1 MNNERPLKTQP
12 LCGQNQLPYKSPDWL
27 FYGWRLT
34 CTKWG
39 MTDELIL
46 HSFISTTGLWG
57 QTLLLLSALK
67 LVSDTYAGIRHTAY
81 GMSLFNMK
89 LKVKWLDEVH
99 FQTASCLFGL
109 QCTNGFAMLCAYIFA
124 EKYRG
129 RSRCHKFSETPEIE
143 FRRYE
148 YHFRIWC
155 SEIKWTDSSNCGNM
169 CFILLFHNSLLCS

>member
-67 LVSDTYAGIRHTAY
+67 LVSDTYAGIWHTAY

-89 LKVKWLDEVH
+89 LKVKWLDEVQRQI
-99 FQTASCLFGL
+99 FYDCREDGLPNSKLSLRFAVYKWICYAVCLH
-109 QCTNGFAMLCAYIFA
+109 LCWEIWR
-124 EKYRG
+124 EKQM
-129 RSRCHKFSETPEIE
+129 SQVLWDTWDWIPEIWIP
-143 FRRYE
+143 FSYLVL
-148 YHFRIWC
+148 
-155 SEIKWTDSSNCGNM
+155 GN
-169 CFILLFHNSLLCS
+169 